1 MDTLKILGVDLAK
14 NIFHLHGVDEKGQCV
29 LRKRVSRGKLAE
41 TVVQLPQTVVAME
54 ACSGAHYWARRFK
67 KMGHEAKLIPPQYVR
82 PYVKTN
88 KNDYVDAEAIAEA
101 GGRPHMRFVP
111 IKGVAQHD
119 IQTVHRVRERLVRQ
133 RVCLA
138 NEIRGL
144 LQEYGIVIPQGR
156 GQVGK
161 HLMVI
166 LEGKNDELTSATR
179 EVFKDLLDEL
189 KGMDEKVKGY
199 DKRIRAISRND
210 EVCQRI
216 EAIEGVGP
224 TTSTILVA
232 SVPDPTVFRNGR
244 AFSAWL
250 GLVPRH
256 SGTGGKTRLGGISK
270 RGNIYIRSLLIHGA
284 RSALLVEKNTRKGLW
299 AKKLLE
305 RKGTQK
311 AAVALANKTARIIWA
326 LMAKKEEYDRDYRLA
341 A

>member
-1 MDTLKILGVDLAK
+1 MKELKILGIDLAK
-14 NIFHLHGVDEKGQCV
+14 NIFHLHGVDERGQCV
-29 LRKRVSRGKLAE
+29 LRKRVSRGKPAE
-41 TVVQLPQTVVAME
+41 TLVRLPQTVVAME
-54 ACSGAHYWARRFK
+54 ACSGAHYWARKFV
-67 KMGHEAKLIPPQYVR
+67 KMGHDAKLIPPQYVR

-101 GGRPHMRFVP
+101 CGRAHMRFVP

-156 GQVGK
+156 TQVRK

-166 LEGKNDELTSATR
+166 LEDTENELTSGSR
-179 EVFKDLLDEL
+179 EIFGDLLGEL
-189 KGMDEKVKGY
+189 KVLDEQIKRY
-199 DKRIRAISRND
+199 DKRVCVISRND

-216 EAIEGVGP
+216 EKIEGVGP
-224 TTSTILVA
+224 TTSTIIVA
-232 SVPDPTVFRNGR
+232 SVPDPLVFKNGR

-256 SGTGGKTRLGGISK
+256 SGTGGKTHLGKISK

-284 RSALLVEKNTRKGLW
+284 RSALLVEKNTRKSLW
-299 AKKLLE
+299 ARKLLE

-326 LMAKKEEYDRDYRLA
+326 LMAKKEEYNKDYRMA